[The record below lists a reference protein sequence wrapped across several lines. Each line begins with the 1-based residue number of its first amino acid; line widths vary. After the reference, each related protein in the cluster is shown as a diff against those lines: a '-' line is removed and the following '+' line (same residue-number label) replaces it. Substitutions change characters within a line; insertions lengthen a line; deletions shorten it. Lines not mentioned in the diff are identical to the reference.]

1 MATTGVMK
9 GSVARVA
16 AALQAAG
23 FDNEIVALDQSTRT
37 SAEAAAAVG
46 CAAAQIA
53 KSLVFRGARSGRPVL
68 VVASGTNRV
77 DEAKVAALLGETV
90 ERPDGRFVRTA
101 TGFAIGGVAP
111 IGHANPITILLDE
124 DLGRYDVI
132 WAAAGSP
139 HAVFR
144 LTFDELCRMTGGTVA
159 AVS

>member
-1 MATTGVMK
+1 MASGAVK

-16 AALQAAG
+16 AALAEAG
-23 FDNEIVALDQSTRT
+23 FGNEIVALDQSTRT

-46 CAAAQIA
+46 CEVAQIA
-53 KSLVFRGARSGRPVL
+53 KSLVFRGARTGRPVL

-77 DEAKVAALLGETV
+77 DEAKVAALLDEPV
-90 ERPDGRFVRTA
+90 ERPDGRFVRA
-101 TGFAIGGVAP
+101 ETGFAIGGVAP
-111 IGHANPITILLDE
+111 IGHARPLTVLLDA
-124 DLGRYDVI
+124 DLGRHDAI